1 MRKVLQPCL
10 PDYLHKT
17 CTHTT
22 CMYTNFTQSARC
34 CQCFLVIF
42 LKKIYPVCTLATFV
56 YSSVVVY
63 VTFQVT
69 KLIVDKFGKLMY
81 NVCRAKSKFC
91 D

>member
-1 MRKVLQPCL
+1 MRRRKV
-10 PDYLHKT
+10 
-17 CTHTT
+17 
-22 CMYTNFTQSARC
+22 R
-34 CQCFLVIF
+34 
-42 LKKIYPVCTLATFV
+42 IYP